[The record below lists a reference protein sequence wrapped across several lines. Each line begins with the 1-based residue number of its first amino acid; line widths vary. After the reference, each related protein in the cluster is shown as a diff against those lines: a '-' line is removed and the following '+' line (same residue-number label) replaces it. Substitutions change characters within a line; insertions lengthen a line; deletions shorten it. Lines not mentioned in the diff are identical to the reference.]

1 MQSETNEYKVVV
13 LGDSGVGK
21 TSFISR
27 FVKQTFDDYTEST
40 PSASF
45 ISKSLV
51 VDGVEVKFNIWDT
64 AGQER
69 FHAIAKVY
77 YRDAAAAIL
86 VYDITNAASFEGLK
100 KWVKEVRSTVGT
112 DIAIAVVGNK
122 EDLVEREAVDVVTA
136 KRFAEENQAAY
147 CKASAKTDYGI
158 EEVFTQLVKLVK
170 PLRRETTTS
179 LEERKQQRKHCCG

>member
-1 MQSETNEYKVVV
+1 VV

-21 TSFISR
+21 SSFISR

-40 PSASF
+40 PAASF
-45 ISKSLV
+45 LSKSLV

-86 VYDITNAASFEGLK
+86 VYDITNAASYEGLK
-100 KWVKEVRSTVGT
+100 KWVKELRSTVGS

-136 KRFAEENQAAY
+136 KRFAEVNHAAY
-147 CKASAKTDYGI
+147 CKSSAKTDYGI
-158 EEVFTQLVKLVK
+158 GEVFTQIVKLVK
-170 PLRRETTTS
+170 PQRSANATS
-179 LEERKQQRKHCCG
+179 VLEGRKQKKKHCCG